1 MFDQFLPVRVD
12 NTYRGY
18 KVALWLFGL
27 VVFVKAVQSLAS
39 IFNGY
44 SVATSADGIPVDT
57 FTSAGARTVVSLFA
71 ALGLSQFMI
80 CLLCTLVLVRY
91 RSMVP
96 VMFALVLLQHLGGRL
111 IAQFLPIVRTGRP
124 PGVYINLALVAAMIV
139 GLALSLRSQ
148 GNPRVQPS

>member
-1 MFDQFLPVRVD
+1 MLDQLFPDRVD

-18 KVALWLFGL
+18 RVALWLFAL
-27 VVFVKAVQSLAS
+27 VVSVKAIQSLAS

-57 FTSAGARTVVSLFA
+57 FTSAGARTIISLFA

-80 CLLCTLVLVRY
+80 CLLCALVLIRY

-96 VMFALVLLQHLGGRL
+96 IMFALVLLHQLGGRL
-111 IAQFLPIVRTGRP
+111 IARFLPIVRSGTP
-124 PGVYINLALVAAMIV
+124 PGFYVNLALITVMIV
-139 GLALSLRSQ
+139 GLALSLRRQ
-148 GNPRVQPS
+148 GAPRAQPS